1 MEQEQRESG
10 TRPEQKNGNKSYFG
24 YNLHSINGKGSCAN
38 QNIQK
43 NDFIT
48 YDSQVNISEKNEVVY
63 KIKDTLEQNQQKL
76 SSVKINIKKF
86 KLSNT

>member
-48 YDSQVNISEKNEVVY
+48 YDS
-63 KIKDTLEQNQQKL
+63 
-76 SSVKINIKKF
+76 
-86 KLSNT
+86 